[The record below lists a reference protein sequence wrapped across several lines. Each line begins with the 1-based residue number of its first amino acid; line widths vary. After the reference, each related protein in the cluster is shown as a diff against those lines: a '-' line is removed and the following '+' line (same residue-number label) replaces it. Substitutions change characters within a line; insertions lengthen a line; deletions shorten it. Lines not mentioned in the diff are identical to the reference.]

1 MRRTSLIRML
11 IPMLILA
18 LVLPGMAAAQP
29 SVARFEMSP
38 PAVAGPPGGVAFP
51 DLEVRFVGD
60 GRVIDG
66 QADFAFDP
74 ARLVVVPTSLGGAL
88 CVVGSGAFAGVLRVI
103 APIRATPFP
112 AGPTVFCR
120 LRVEPRAGAPTAL
133 VGFEPIAAAVECN
146 DSNAAPVPCQ
156 AIGATVSVGPAPG
169 TATVVFSPP
178 AGSPIA
184 LPGTGITSII
194 ANFVP
199 GGAGDAITLD
209 DCAITGDP
217 VFAPVVRVPDP
228 LVFAGSAVAS
238 GSIRLACL
246 TSPGGGGTL
255 SCQQRRNGGGPVA
268 VNWALTCP
276 NTFVPPSVS
285 YAPGAGNEVR
295 VGGLDVIG
303 YPNRV
308 GVAITIGTDGVGS
321 GVSATSRVDDCTASA
336 GFSAELPGGSVA
348 ATGTAGAG
356 ATLLVG
362 CVPAATQAPGTLSCR
377 EIRAGAQRTVTW
389 PLVCP
394 AGRSE
399 SLLDDGFE

>member
-11 IPMLILA
+11 IPMLI
-18 LVLPGMAAAQP
+18 LPGMAAAQP

-74 ARLVVVPTSLGGAL
+74 ARLTVVPTSLGGAL

-103 APIRATPFP
+103 APIRSTPFP
-112 AGPTVFCR
+112 VVPTVFCR
-120 LRVEPRAGAPTAL
+120 LRVEPRVGAPTAL
-133 VGFEPIAAAVECN
+133 VGFEPIAGAVECN
-146 DSNAAPVPCQ
+146 DANVLPVPCQ

-184 LPGTGITSII
+184 LPGTGTGSVT
-194 ANFVP
+194 ATFVP

-209 DCAITGDP
+209 DCVITGDP

-228 LVFAGSAVAS
+228 LVFAGSAAAS
-238 GSIRLACL
+238 GTIGLGCL
-246 TSPGGGGTL
+246 SSPGGAGTL
-255 SCQQRRNGGGPVA
+255 TCQQRRNGGAPAA
-268 VNWALTCP
+268 VTWPLACP
-276 NTFVPPSVS
+276 NTFAPPSVG
-285 YAPGAGNEVR
+285 YAPMVGSEVR
-295 VGGLDVIG
+295 VDGLDVIG

-308 GVAITIGTDGVGS
+308 GVVITIGTDGIGT
-321 GVSATSRVDDCTASA
+321 GAPATSRIDDCTASA
-336 GFSAELPGGSVA
+336 GFSAELPGGAVA
-348 ATGTAGAG
+348 ATGTTG
-356 ATLLVG
+356 ATATLVVG
-362 CVPAATQAPGTLSCR
+362 CVPAAASVNGTLSCR
-377 EIRAGAQRTVTW
+377 ETRATTQRIVTW

-399 SLLDDGFE
+399 TLLDDGFE